1 MVTKARI
8 HPLGWA
14 LIALAGVAT
23 SAWAALLLEALI

>member
-14 LIALAGVAT
+14 LLALALGAT
-23 SAWAALLLEALI
+23 AAWAALALEVLP